1 MAAYKSGAVNP
12 NRKSI
17 VYKDLGLTFSSHPVT
32 KKLTV
37 LKNENAIKRAIRNLI
52 LTNKGERFFNPL
64 FGGNITSQL
73 FENFGPV
80 TAINMRE
87 DITEAIQTYEPRA
100 TVLEVEVKKNIDLNS
115 VMINIFFS
123 IDENPQ
129 VQELSF
135 NVERIR

>member
-12 NRKSI
+12 IRKSI
-17 VYKDLGLTFSSHPVT
+17 IYKDLGLTFSSHPVT
-32 KKLTV
+32 KRLTV

-73 FENFGPV
+73 FENFGPI

-87 DITEAIQTYEPRA
+87 DITEAVQTYEPRA
-100 TVLEVEVKKNIDLNS
+100 TILEVEVKQNIDLNS
-115 VMINIFFS
+115 VLINIFFT

>member
-1 MAAYKSGAVNP
+1 
-12 NRKSI
+12 
-17 VYKDLGLTFSSHPVT
+17 
-32 KKLTV
+32 
-37 LKNENAIKRAIRNLI
+37 
-52 LTNKGERFFNPL
+52 L

>member
-17 VYKDLGLTFSSHPVT
+17 IYKDLGLTFSSHPVT
-32 KKLTV
+32 KRLTV

-73 FENFGPV
+73 FENFGPI

-87 DITEAIQTYEPRA
+87 DITEAVQTYEPRA

-115 VMINIFFS
+115 VTINIFFT

>member
-17 VYKDLGLTFSSHPVT
+17 IYKDLGLTFSSHPVT
-32 KKLTV
+32 KRLTV

-73 FENFGPV
+73 FENFGPI

-87 DITEAIQTYEPRA
+87 DITEAVQTYEPRA
-100 TVLEVEVKKNIDLNS
+100 TILEVEVKQNIDLNS
-115 VMINIFFS
+115 VMINIFFT

>member
-1 MAAYKSGAVNP
+1 
-12 NRKSI
+12 
-17 VYKDLGLTFSSHPVT
+17 
-32 KKLTV
+32 
-37 LKNENAIKRAIRNLI
+37 
-52 LTNKGERFFNPL
+52 
-64 FGGNITSQL
+64 
-73 FENFGPV
+73 
-80 TAINMRE
+80 MRE

>member
-12 NRKSI
+12 NRKNI
-17 VYKDLGLTFSSHPVT
+17 IYKDLGLTFSSHPVT

-73 FENFGPV
+73 FENFGPI

>member
-17 VYKDLGLTFSSHPVT
+17 IHKDLGLTFSSHPVT
-32 KKLTV
+32 KRLTV

-73 FENFGPV
+73 FENFGPI

-87 DITEAIQTYEPRA
+87 DITEAVQTYEPRA
-100 TVLEVEVKKNIDLNS
+100 TVLEVEVKQNIDLNS
-115 VMINIFFS
+115 VMINIFFT

>member
-1 MAAYKSGAVNP
+1 MAAYRSGAVNP
-12 NRKSI
+12 NRKNI
-17 VYKDLGLTFSSHPVT
+17 IYKDLGLTFSSHPVT

-73 FENFGPV
+73 FENFGPI

>member
-1 MAAYKSGAVNP
+1 
-12 NRKSI
+12 
-17 VYKDLGLTFSSHPVT
+17 
-32 KKLTV
+32 V

-73 FENFGPV
+73 FENFGPI

-87 DITEAIQTYEPRA
+87 DITEAVQTYEPRA
-100 TVLEVEVKKNIDLNS
+100 TVLEVEVKQNIDLNS
-115 VMINIFFS
+115 VMINIFFT